1 MWWPRACL
9 CGCCVRAGTTR
20 SLHKNS
26 TTYTTF
32 ILFRSFLEGATN
44 SVSSRLRCVRSSI
57 SDRRSCAQN
66 EHPVLKKRS
75 KHAPFACMTPVWPP
89 IIISSSPRSSTRC
102 GGCTFQSIKRT
113 SSLVKAQVF
122 HGGRTRWH
130 TVGNRY
136 RSVFSGCFWNADPR
150 EPPATL

>member
-1 MWWPRACL
+1 MLGCFGLFVAVCCLWPE
-9 CGCCVRAGTTR
+9 CCVP
-20 SLHKNS
+20 S
-26 TTYTTF
+26 
-32 ILFRSFLEGATN
+32 LFRWVLC
-44 SVSSRLRCVRSSI
+44 SSLLCLVLGRSSGSCLSCRCCLL
-57 SDRRSCAQN
+57 SDRRLCAII

-113 SSLVKAQVF
+113 SSLVKAQAF
-122 HGGRTRWH
+122 PGGRTRWH

-136 RSVFSGCFWNADPR
+136 RSVFSGCFWHADPR
-150 EPPATL
+150 EAPATL

>member
-1 MWWPRACL
+1 MDHDHHVSRRLPRLEPAVVALQQVEPVVALPQVVAHCPL
-9 CGCCVRAGTTR
+9 LQVHPVVG
-20 SLHKNS
+20 SLGLRPS
-26 TTYTTF
+26 T
-32 ILFRSFLEGATN
+32 
-44 SVSSRLRCVRSSI
+44 
-57 SDRRSCAQN
+57 DRRSCAQN

-113 SSLVKAQVF
+113 SSLVKAQAF
-122 HGGRTRWH
+122 PGGRTRWH